1 MQTHRLTRPA
11 SCVGAIF
18 ASACLFLFVLVSAR
32 AQTGGNGTITG
43 RVLNEATGQY
53 LRNAE
58 VKVVGTEVT
67 AISGDGGVYRLLGVP
82 PGQARVAASYTGLD
96 AKEITVGVAAGQTVT
111 LDLNLTSADYDKN
124 VARLG
129 EFVVTTAREGNAKA
143 IQEQRNAT
151 NMKTVISS
159 DALGDVYEGNVGEFL
174 KLMPGTMMDYVESD
188 IRTVW
193 IRGYNPKYA
202 VVTMDGAPV
211 ASAGSS
217 DIGVGRAFEFE
228 QLSIASI
235 ETIEMTKTPTPADAA
250 SAVAGVVNLRSKGAF
265 DRKGRRIS
273 WSTSLGANTYF
284 PITATRTPGIGNHNT
299 FKLQPNASA
308 EFSDVFMNGKL
319 GVLAGVNFSY
329 SISPQAAEG
338 VAGNGTIYSYDTN
351 LTNNDTEIP
360 RITQYTYRNG
370 PKTTVR
376 KNYNVRF
383 DYRFSQDLRAWLR
396 FDYNDYNAVFHNRDL
411 TLSFNTVINANGPAD
426 PNVKFAI
433 NDQTTTLGGAV
444 VTLGSGGSNNK
455 YGDTSTLNTGLEY
468 RRGSLLVFA
477 QVQYSDAK
485 NWYQDLRKGYFQGG
499 NATLGAANTP
509 TAGQI
514 QLRAVRSGAGDTG
527 VFIQQLAGPDW
538 RNPANYVLGTNTA
551 SPVFNA
557 TTRRGKEQRWTPQ
570 VDMQYPLTLGNVPV
584 QLKWGGQVAELYKD
598 NERWNNEGYTYI
610 GPDKIA
616 GTADDRSVPAGP
628 FMETNFRMDF
638 EKGGNVD
645 GLPTVDRFLLAQ
657 IYKDHP
663 DYFTTDPAAR
673 LRGHFGANNDAE
685 FKEQIDALYFQPKF
699 KLGRFDVAPGVR
711 YERTRSWGRGVN
723 DIGDPATRRKLGLPP
738 APAVI
743 DVNSDAYIY
752 ARFAPGRTAS
762 NDYRNYFKYLHAN
775 YRITDNFITRFS
787 YHDAITRADPANLL
801 AGITS
806 INETNQTL
814 NAANP
819 DLKPERSRNFNL
831 DFEYYWEPA
840 SHLTLGLFR
849 SDIKDVQRNGIT
861 EILGPDGLDGDTN
874 FAGWTVNHTVNLDRA
889 HKIGFEVDYSQQLS
903 RLPGVWRGLGVF
915 ANYTRSTPD
924 NWDNFRGSTRNNAN
938 AGLSFRYKKLDTRF
952 NANWQGVKYYN
963 FVPATG
969 ERMYQAA
976 RLICGVNVNYS
987 LAKNLTLFASGSN
1000 VFNSPMWTYSNRRDY
1015 FIRVYEGGTFWLA
1028 GVKGTF

>member
-1 MQTHRLTRPA
+1 MTSSRSTIPGLFA
-11 SCVGAIF
+11 GAFRVF
-18 ASACLFLFVLVSAR
+18 AVWFLVLVCSAHVR
-32 AQTGGNGTITG
+32 AAGGTVTG

-58 VKVVGTEVT
+58 IKVVGTDLT
-67 AISGDGGVYRLLGVP
+67 AVSSDGGVYRLLNVP
-82 PGQARVAASYTGLD
+82 PGEVAVSAAYTGLD
-96 AKEITVGVAAGQTVT
+96 LNQAKVTVVEGQTAT
-111 LDLNLTSADYDKN
+111 LNFNLTSADYDKN
-124 VARLG
+124 IARLG
-129 EFVVTTAREGNAKA
+129 EFVVSSAREGKAKA

-159 DALGDVYEGNVGEFL
+159 DALGNVYEGNVGEFL

-235 ETIEMTKTPTPADAA
+235 ETIEITKTPTPADAA

-265 DRKGRRIS
+265 DTKGRRIN
-273 WSTSLGANTYF
+273 WSTSVGANTFF
-284 PITATRTPGIGNHNT
+284 PITATKTPGIGNKST
-299 FKLQPNASA
+299 YKLQPNAGL
-308 EFSDVFMNGKL
+308 EYSDVILNGKL

-338 VAGNGTIYSYDTN
+338 VAGNGTIYAYDTN
-351 LTNNDTEIP
+351 LANNATEIP
-360 RITQYTYRNG
+360 RITQYTFRNG
-370 PKTTVR
+370 PKTTIR

-383 DYRFSQDLRAWLR
+383 DYQFSSELRTWMR

-411 TLSFNTVINANGPAD
+411 TLNFNTVINANGPAD

-433 NDQTTTLGGAV
+433 NDQTSTLGGAT

-455 YGDTSTLNTGLEY
+455 YGDTLTFNTGVEY
-468 RRGSLLVFA
+468 RRGALLMFA
-477 QVQYSDAK
+477 QFQYSDAK

-499 NATLGAANTP
+499 TATLGAANTP
-509 TAGQI
+509 TAGLI

-538 RNPANYVLGTNTA
+538 RNPANYVLGSSTA
-551 SPVFNA
+551 SPTFNA

-570 VDMQYPLTLGNVPV
+570 MDFQYPLTLGKIPV
-584 QLKWGGQVAELYKD
+584 DLKWGGQVAEQYKD
-598 NERWNNEGYTYI
+598 NERWNNEAYTYI

-616 GTADDRSVPAGP
+616 GTADDRNVPAGP
-628 FMETNFRMDF
+628 FMETNFLMDF

-645 GLPTVDRFLLAQ
+645 GLPTVDRFAFAQ
-657 IYKDHP
+657 MYKDHP

-685 FKEQIDALYFQPKF
+685 FKEEIDALYFQPKF
-699 KLGRFDVAPGVR
+699 KFGRFDVAPGVR
-711 YERTRSWGRGVN
+711 YERTRAWGRGVN
-723 DIGDPATRRKLGLPP
+723 DIGDAATRRKLGLPA
-738 APAVI
+738 APAV
-743 DVNSDAYIY
+743 VNTNDFTYIY

-762 NDYRNYFKYLHAN
+762 NDYNNYFKYLHAN
-775 YRITDNFITRFS
+775 YRFTDNFITRFS

-806 INETNQTL
+806 INEANQTL
-814 NAANP
+814 NSANP

-831 DFEYYWEPA
+831 DFEYYWNPA
-840 SHLTLGLFR
+840 GHLTVGLFR
-849 SDIKDVQRNGIT
+849 SDIKDVQRSGIT
-861 EILGPDGLDGDTN
+861 EILGPDGLDGDTS
-874 FAGWTVNHTVNLDRA
+874 FAGWTVNHTVNVDRG
-889 HKIGFEVDYSQQLS
+889 HKVGVEIDYSQEFT
-903 RLPGVWRGLGVF
+903 RLPGIWSGLGMF
-915 ANYTRSTPD
+915 ANYTRSSPD

-938 AGLSFRYKKLDTRF
+938 AGLSYRHKKLNARF

-963 FVPATG
+963 YVASTG
-969 ERMYQAA
+969 EAMFQSA
-976 RLICGVNVNYS
+976 RLICGIDVNYDIGH
-987 LAKNLTLFASGSN
+987 KMTVFASGSN

-1015 FIRVYEGGTFWLA
+1015 FIRAYEGGAFWIA
-1028 GVKGTF
+1028 GIKGTF